1 MVKETLSGIEKQI
14 LMAISGK
21 DIVTVPDLIS
31 LTELSEV
38 EVMRGVQWLDSKGLI
53 EVNEDRIEFVRVLN
67 PTFVFPERDVL
78 RKISESPKAV
88 TELDKF
94 GVQWI
99 LKRKWGKICGGKLT
113 IEGNGKKMLGKNSPD
128 EDLFMKLNKGEVA
141 TAELAEAEK
150 KALDVLR
157 KRPKLIEVSQK
168 AEREIKITEEGQN
181 IVDDGLD
188 TGKETNQLTHDLIVS
203 GKWADTKFRKYDLG
217 APVPQAYPGK
227 KHPLTMFIDKIR
239 RIFLEMGFEEREG
252 PLVEAAFWNFDALF
266 QPQDHP
272 ARDMADTFYLS
283 TPAELPVPKKHVPK
297 VRQMHEKGD
306 HESLG
311 WGYKWE
317 EVEAGKAILRTHTT
331 AVSARSLPTVTPPA
345 KVFSIGRIFR
355 NETIDYK
362 HLAEFHQV
370 DGIVVDPKV
379 TFRDL
384 LGYLKEFYL
393 KMGFEKI
400 RFRPGYFPYTEMSV
414 EPEVYFEDRGEWIE
428 LGGSGIFRPEVTRP
442 LGIDC
447 PVLAWGLGVER
458 MMMLTLDIDDLRT
471 IYGND
476 LAWLRSVRQV
486 Y

>member
-1 MVKETLSGIEKQI
+1 MVKETLSGIEKQV
-14 LMAISGK
+14 LLALSGK
-21 DIVTVPDLIS
+21 EMVTVPDLIK

-38 EVMRGVQWLDSKGLI
+38 EVMRGTQWLKSKGLV
-53 EVNEDRIEFVRVLN
+53 EVKEDRLEFAKVLN

-78 RKISESPKAV
+78 KRIEEGPQPVKEV
-88 TELDKF
+88 DKF
-94 GVQWI
+94 GMQWI
-99 LKRKWGKICGGKLT
+99 LRRKWGEIKDGKLT
-113 IEGNGKKMLGKNSPD
+113 ITGLGMKMLKEETPD
-128 EDLFMKLNKGEVA
+128 EYLFSRLSKGDIA
-141 TAELAEAEK
+141 TAELSQEEK
-150 KALDVLR
+150 KNLEILR
-157 KRPKLIEVSQK
+157 KRPKLVEVATK
-168 AEREIKITEEGQN
+168 AEREVSITEDGQK
-181 IVDDGLD
+181 IVDAGID
-188 TGKETNQLTHDLIVS
+188 TSEDKNQLTHDMIVS
-203 GKWADTKFRKYDLG
+203 GKWADVKFRQYDLG
-217 APVPQAYPGK
+217 APVPQVYPGK

-239 RIFLEMGFEEREG
+239 KIFLEMGFEEREG
-252 PLVEAAFWNFDALF
+252 PLIETAFWNFDALF

-272 ARDMADTFYLS
+272 ARDLADTFYLS
-283 TPAELPVPKKHVPK
+283 TPEKMEIPKKHVPK
-297 VRQMHEKGD
+297 VKKMHEKGD
-306 HESLG
+306 HESSG
-311 WGYKWE
+311 WGYEWNE
-317 EVEAGKAILRTHTT
+317 EEAEKAILRTHTT
-331 AVSARSLPTVTPPA
+331 AVSARSLPTIEPPA
-345 KVFSIGRIFR
+345 KIFSIGRIFR

-384 LGYLKEFYL
+384 LGYLKEFYG